1 MNIHLHIFVTTIN
14 ILVSM
19 FIFAL
24 YLYFKKSSNN
34 LISKNCT
41 NYRTNIFRS
50 IFLIFLTTIYIYNF
64 YLPKHTIMFIILE
77 SNLLLVVAY
86 RLKNLISL

>member
-1 MNIHLHIFVTTIN
+1 MNIHLHIFITTIN

-24 YLYFKKSSNN
+24 YLYFKNSSTHLIYKSYH
-34 LISKNCT
+34 K
-41 NYRTNIFRS
+41 YKTNISRS
-50 IFLIFLTTIYIYNF
+50 IILIFLTTIYIYNF

-77 SNLLLVVAY
+77 SNLLLVIAY
-86 RLKNLISL
+86 RLKKLISL

>member
-1 MNIHLHIFVTTIN
+1 MNIHLHIFITTIN

-34 LISKNCT
+34 LLSHNYN
-41 NYRTNIFRS
+41 NYRANIFRS
-50 IFLIFLTTIYIYNF
+50 IILIFLTTIYIYNF
-64 YLPKHTIMFIILE
+64 YLPKHTIMFTILE

>member
-1 MNIHLHIFVTTIN
+1 MNIHLHIFITTIN

-24 YLYFKKSSNN
+24 YFKKSSNN
-34 LISKNCT
+34 LLSNNCN

-50 IFLIFLTTIYIYNF
+50 IILIFLTTIYIYNF

-77 SNLLLVVAY
+77 SNLLLVIAY
-86 RLKNLISL
+86 RLKKLISL